1 MNKPFDIKP
10 DILNYLSIAEQEE
23 LRRLITNYS
32 TFKLTY
38 RNDPAG
44 FVRDCIHW
52 QPGEG
57 LTFYQE
63 KILTELSVK
72 RRVCVRGL
80 HGIGKTALSA
90 WLILWFA
97 LTRDGED
104 WKCPTTASAWRQ
116 LAKFTWPE
124 VHKWARRIRWDK
136 IGRAPFDER
145 NELLT
150 LSLKLK
156 TGEAF
161 AVASDTPEF
170 IEGAHADQLFYI
182 FDEAKAIPT
191 ATFDAAEGAFSNAGK
206 NADTDA
212 YAFAISTPGEPTGRF
227 YEIQS
232 RKPGYEDW
240 QVIHVSLEEA
250 MRAGRINP
258 EWVEQRE
265 RQWGRQSSIFINRVL
280 GEFASSEEDTVI
292 PLIWVEKA
300 IERWHSWRETRE
312 TGNLEAVGAD
322 IARSGL
328 DKTVFALRYAGN
340 NIDELRTYNLED
352 TMQTAGR
359 LKGILEKHRT
369 ATAIIDIIGIGAG
382 VYDRLRE
389 QGFRVSAFNAS
400 ERSDDKDKSRELG
413 FINKR
418 SAAYWNLREMLDPA
432 SGEELALP
440 PDDELIGDL
449 TAPKWRVTGAGRI
462 QVESKDEIKKRLGRS
477 TDKGDA
483 VAMAMY
489 HNNWPKIG
497 IVGIK
502 PYRPRFYRDF

>member
-1 MNKPFDIKP
+1 M
-10 DILNYLSIAEQEE
+10 
-23 LRRLITNYS
+23 
-32 TFKLTY
+32 
-38 RNDPAG
+38 
-44 FVRDCIHW
+44 
-52 QPGEG
+52 
-57 LTFYQE
+57 
-63 KILTELSVK
+63 
-72 RRVCVRGL
+72 
-80 HGIGKTALSA
+80 
-90 WLILWFA
+90 
-97 LTRDGED
+97 
-104 WKCPTTASAWRQ
+104 
-116 LAKFTWPE
+116 
-124 VHKWARRIRWDK
+124 
-136 IGRAPFDER
+136 
-145 NELLT
+145 
-150 LSLKLK
+150 
-156 TGEAF
+156 
-161 AVASDTPEF
+161 
-170 IEGAHADQLFYI
+170 
-182 FDEAKAIPT
+182 
-191 ATFDAAEGAFSNAGK
+191 
-206 NADTDA
+206 
-212 YAFAISTPGEPTGRF
+212 
-227 YEIQS
+227 
-232 RKPGYEDW
+232 
-240 QVIHVSLEEA
+240 
-250 MRAGRINP
+250 
-258 EWVEQRE
+258 
-265 RQWGRQSSIFINRVL
+265 
-280 GEFASSEEDTVI
+280 
-292 PLIWVEKA
+292 
-300 IERWHSWRETRE
+300 
-312 TGNLEAVGAD
+312 EAVGAD

-359 LKGILEKHRT
+359 LKGILEKHKT